1 MNLSK
6 HRLLQIIRE
15 EIATI
20 AAAEPPVPRTL
31 EDIVREETETYLA
44 EVAPPPRPSTNP
56 GRSAASALDTVT
68 GNAPEGSRPAGEAPT
83 PAGFKGEYSIDSKG
97 GYTTYKPGA
106 APQAERDRLR
116 SGADA
121 ESAVADMAFQP
132 GSSTPPGRRDD
143 NSFSK
148 AGEEIEKKGTEGV
161 FTAKAD
167 KAGMGVQAYAR
178 KVLAKDSKAS
188 TKTKRQAAFAKGAAT
203 VARENK

>member
-20 AAAEPPVPRTL
+20 TESPSLGDLQKQRSQDALATTRRGKENLSSRGLDFGVQGGPDVEGTITPGEMKGVVGASTPGEKAQEKEEDAGVTQRLASLRTNEASSL
-31 EDIVREETETYLA
+31 EQTIREEIEAYLA
-44 EVAPPPRPSTNP
+44 E
-56 GRSAASALDTVT
+56 
-68 GNAPEGSRPAGEAPT
+68 
-83 PAGFKGEYSIDSKG
+83 
-97 GYTTYKPGA
+97 
-106 APQAERDRLR
+106 
-116 SGADA
+116 
-121 ESAVADMAFQP
+121 
-132 GSSTPPGRRDD
+132 DD

-148 AGEEIEKKGTEGV
+148 AGEEIEKKGTEGD

-167 KAGMGVQAYAR
+167 KAGMGVQEYAA